1 MFLEKFVVVV
11 AEVQKLVQ
19 VLSLIRASRFQLL
32 NNSQKDY
39 EKYIFSYSLKNQLRY
54 RGNLGKFVIIIVYTR

>member
-1 MFLEKFVVVV
+1 MFLEKNCCCNLGGV
-11 AEVQKLVQ
+11 KLIQ